1 MPPLFLL
8 FLSLFIS
15 VLGLSILFPVLPP
28 LAREIGLSEL
38 GVGGLSAAYA
48 VAQFVSSPFWGR
60 LSEKGRKKPILIG
73 SFGFSFGFLAF
84 SLLIEAAYLGW
95 LSGIPLL
102 LALLLVRFLGGGLA
116 AASLPAAQAYAAD
129 LTSREK
135 RASGMAVIGAGFAL
149 GLVFG
154 PVIGGFLAGYG
165 LMVPLY
171 FSVAIGL
178 VNGVFVWLFLPDSQP
193 APRTVQTPKLSPH
206 DRRIFPLLLLALA
219 LSVAGVVVNQTIAFY
234 FQDRLGLSGAETAR
248 TVGVGLLVYGLAA
261 AALQG
266 WMIRG
271 TRIAPDLLLR
281 LGLPIYLIGVVLLI
295 PAHSFTFLVVAL
307 ALQGIGQGVLG
318 PGLMALLSLSV
329 SEQEQGALAG
339 LNNSAQALGRMLGP
353 LLGTGLY
360 SLSSSATYGLSAL
373 ILVLVWLVM
382 VLGGNKFRP
391 KVS

>member
-48 VAQFVSSPFWGR
+48 VAQFVLSPYWGR

-95 LSGIPLL
+95 VSGTSLL

-129 LTSREK
+129 LTSRER

-171 FSVAIGL
+171 FSVVIGL
-178 VNGVFVWLFLPDSQP
+178 LNGVFVWVFLPDSRP
-193 APRTVQTPKLSPH
+193 APRTVPIPKLSPR

-219 LSVAGVVVNQTIAFY
+219 VSV
-234 FQDRLGLSGAETAR
+234 
-248 TVGVGLLVYGLAA
+248 LV
-261 AALQG
+261 
-266 WMIRG
+266 
-271 TRIAPDLLLR
+271 LLLIR
-281 LGLPIYLIGVVLLI
+281 L
-295 PAHSFTFLVVAL
+295 
-307 ALQGIGQGVLG
+307 
-318 PGLMALLSLSV
+318 
-329 SEQEQGALAG
+329 
-339 LNNSAQALGRMLGP
+339 
-353 LLGTGLY
+353 
-360 SLSSSATYGLSAL
+360 
-373 ILVLVWLVM
+373 
-382 VLGGNKFRP
+382 
-391 KVS
+391 